1 MKSFIENYIKL
12 FSYYKSL
19 ADKSL
24 ATLTEEQIF
33 FSLNENSNSIAIIM
47 KHMSGNMLSRW
58 TDFLTSDGE
67 KEWRNRDTEFEDSFL
82 DKSTLFTYWEKGWD
96 CLFAALNSLEANQ
109 LEQIVYIRNQGQ
121 TVNEAINR
129 QIAHYAY
136 HVGQIVFLAKYFQNE
151 NWVSLSIPKNK
162 SIEYNQEKFDNEK
175 VIKNFTDEFL
185 K

>member
-33 FSLNENSNSIAIIM
+33 FSLKENSNSIAIVM

-96 CLFAALNSLEANQ
+96 CLFAALNSLVANQ

>member
-67 KEWRNRDTEFEDSFL
+67 KDWRNRDAEFDDGFF
-82 DKSTLFTYWEKGWD
+82 DKATLFANWEKGWD

>member
-33 FSLNENSNSIAIIM
+33 FSLNENSNNIAIIM